1 MVPTFEVEQIFR
13 GNPLARTRSKK
24 AVGSG
29 FGSEDFGG
37 GGDELPEESQDREAE
52 GVVKSTFVLEANVEL
67 AVRSTSANEL
77 GVSVLPSGIG
87 GLGTED
93 EAEVLRGVG
102 EDDLVPVNEW
112 SLESFSAEF
121 LEVTLPKRN
130 KDSFGEVEGEA

>member
-1 MVPTFEVEQIFR
+1 MVPAFEVKQIFR
-13 GNPLARTRSKK
+13 GDPMARTRSEK

-29 FGSEDFGG
+29 FGGEDFGG
-37 GGDELPEESQDREAE
+37 GGDELPEEPQDREAE
-52 GVVKSTFVLEANVEL
+52 GVVKSTFVLKANIKL
-67 AVRSTSANEL
+67 AVRSASANEL
-77 GVSVLPSGIG
+77 GVGVLPSGIG
-87 GLGTED
+87 GLRTKD

-130 KDSFGEVEGEA
+130 KDSFGEIEREA

>member
-1 MVPTFEVEQIFR
+1 M
-13 GNPLARTRSKK
+13 
-24 AVGSG
+24 
-29 FGSEDFGG
+29 
-37 GGDELPEESQDREAE
+37 
-52 GVVKSTFVLEANVEL
+52 
-67 AVRSTSANEL
+67 
-77 GVSVLPSGIG
+77 SVLPSGIG

-130 KDSFGEVEGEA
+130 KDSFGGIEGEA